1 MKWTL
6 RASLWFKGKEERQK
20 EKVTKKG
27 SERKGVNLKRGIE
40 QEEAKKGL
48 TDLVYN

>member
-27 SERKGVNLKRGIE
+27 SERKGVNLKHI
-40 QEEAKKGL
+40 KHTL
-48 TDLVYN
+48 MILLWV